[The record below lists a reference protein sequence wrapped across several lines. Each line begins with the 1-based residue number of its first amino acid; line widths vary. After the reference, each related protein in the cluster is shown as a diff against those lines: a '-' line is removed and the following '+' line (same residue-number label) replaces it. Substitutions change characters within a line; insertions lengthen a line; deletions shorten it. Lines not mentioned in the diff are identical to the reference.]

1 MMHFLCNWFHHV
13 LFCFISLTFKNS
25 SIIRQWMSIR
35 NLSSQMFMTERFNI
49 KEMLQPKLFMVHK
62 WSKLSLI
69 SSLKIS
75 AILLFALQIQQQLNL
90 SKINKFSIFHIVM
103 LMLLII
109 WEKLMICFQMIKI
122 QKLQWKNGLTQI
134 MFLKF

>member
-1 MMHFLCNWFHHV
+1 
-13 LFCFISLTFKNS
+13 
-25 SIIRQWMSIR
+25 MSIR

-109 WEKLMICFQMIKI
+109 
-122 QKLQWKNGLTQI
+122 
-134 MFLKF
+134 